1 MDQSASSAPPSSSAS
16 TTAATPAA
24 QPQEKNTTSGGGSTP
39 TPEAE
44 LNPQKVKIL
53 LLKLKEEMYLAKTTT
68 KEDEKK
74 KHLETAEK
82 IKRILVMYQQQQQ
95 AKANSNSNLGG
106 EDKASGTPVPS
117 QQINNEVQN
126 SSQLSPSNQPQAIG
140 LPQQSSQAQLSR
152 QPLPPAQP
160 PAVSSPPVAATTTD
174 QQSSESPAPIEA
186 PTPQRP
192 TSRPQQQVTLEKYNN
207 VRSTLKVLF
216 EKIKTLET
224 TKNAAG
230 TTDETKQE
238 IDKQLAESRS
248 QLQKYHTAALHMR
261 NLLIEQGRLSANST
275 PVNSTP
281 NTAAST
287 PTIEKSS
294 LIKAEELKPTTKP
307 QAVAAP
313 STSKSKQKSQST
325 TNIPL
330 SKTTTAGSTTG
341 SAAAALTRAAST
353 TKLSRPGLALT
364 PTSATTPTAA
374 STLSAA
380 NKLLLQLLQQQQQ
393 PLQPQQQTVD
403 PNVTP
408 SNIPDNDGRVLTK
421 RKLTELINNISVDQ
435 GDVKIPI
442 DNDVEDLFLDLA
454 DDFVRNIV
462 EFSGRLAKHRKLDK
476 IDLRDVQLNL
486 ERNWG
491 LRVPGYSTDEIKAA
505 RKWQANPEYIEKLH
519 EVAKSNSK
527 D

>member
-24 QPQEKNTTSGGGSTP
+24 QPQEKSTTGGGGSTP

-53 LLKLKEEMYLAKTTT
+53 LLKLKEEMYLAKSTT

-74 KHLETAEK
+74 RHLETAEK

-95 AKANSNSNLGG
+95 AKANSNGNLGG
-106 EDKASGTPVPS
+106 EDKASGSAAPS
-117 QQINNEVQN
+117 KQINNEVQS
-126 SSQLSPSNQPQAIG
+126 SSQLLPSNQPQAIG

-152 QPLPPAQP
+152 QPLPAAQTQPPQP

-192 TSRPQQQVTLEKYNN
+192 ASRPQQQVTLEKYNN

-307 QAVAAP
+307 QAVAA

-330 SKTTTAGSTTG
+330 SKTTTAGSTG

-364 PTSATTPTAA
+364 PTAATTPTAA
-374 STLSAA
+374 SSVPAA
-380 NKLLLQLLQQQQQ
+380 NKLLLLQQQQQ
-393 PLQPQQQTVD
+393 QPQQQTVD

-408 SNIPDNDGRVLTK
+408 NNIPDNDGRVLTK
-421 RKLTELINNISVDQ
+421 RKLTELINNIAVDQ

-519 EVAKSNSK
+519 EVTKSNSK